1 MQLTNIVSL
10 VNSNL
15 AGELL
20 TLNQMIPFLDQT
32 IDEINDKLNTV
43 YPAFSEFDPNEHP
56 DYPDYNFFP
65 DMYIRSVVCVGAA
78 YYFYITDEEGVNAA
92 PMYQQ
97 MYQAA
102 LFRMERDYRPANEW
116 LKDEN
121 AGSVSSPFGFDIT
134 FKVIILL

>member
-43 YPAFSEFDPNEHP
+43 YPAFSEFDPNTHP
-56 DYPDYNFFP
+56 DYPDYNFFLTNT
-65 DMYIRSVVCVGAA
+65 S
-78 YYFYITDEEGVNAA
+78 E
-92 PMYQQ
+92 
-97 MYQAA
+97 
-102 LFRMERDYRPANEW
+102 L
-116 LKDEN
+116 
-121 AGSVSSPFGFDIT
+121 
-134 FKVIILL
+134 